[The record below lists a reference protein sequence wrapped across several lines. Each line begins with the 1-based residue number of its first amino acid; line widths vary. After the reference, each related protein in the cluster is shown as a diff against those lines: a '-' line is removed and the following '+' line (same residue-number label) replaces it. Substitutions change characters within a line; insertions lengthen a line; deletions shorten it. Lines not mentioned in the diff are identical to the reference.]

1 MRTASMVPSS
11 LAFTSAYRHP
21 LPPQP
26 GNTCPSRAGGGRWL
40 HRDEDAEGKQGLG
53 GAGGS
58 EGSSPWRAAGPDAG
72 HCSGV
77 RSGEGLCWPKRDLHQ
92 NWAGTHGG
100 ALTQPLGSWL
110 SRFVGIGELD
120 LCAPGAEGAWSMQ
133 GCCRDK
139 MRAGRKCLHAGSFT
153 SARSAQ
159 V

>member
-1 MRTASMVPSS
+1 MASSRTRCRS
-11 LAFTSAYRHP
+11 L
-21 LPPQP
+21 LW
-26 GNTCPSRAGGGRWL
+26 G
-40 HRDEDAEGKQGLG
+40 EE
-53 GAGGS
+53 
-58 EGSSPWRAAGPDAG
+58 WR
-72 HCSGV
+72 GV
-77 RSGEGLCWPKRDLHQ
+77 VLAQFLHQ

-139 MRAGRKCLHAGSFT
+139 MRAGRKCLLAGSFT